1 MYENAPEQYRK
12 QLDYKKGIDQETDN
26 LFDKHLQTRIQK
38 EGKETYGDVPGDL
51 QLNIKKKARNDVA
64 TGKMTPEQA
73 AEYYSK
79 KALDLVKDKGRALEI
94 ANRDFWDRITP
105 SKKTEAIKNLQ
116 HIAKNFTD
124 MGSDEDFYNFLTTDK
139 LTESGK
145 QEGMGLS
152 PGGAAIIQYPRT
164 EKVKNLIQNTK
175 IPFSKDVSDPLLKR
189 TQPNSEATRAFA
201 DNLMKVMSPQDSF
214 LAVARQMKEQD
225 PRFDEYA
232 FFDSCFPPQALL
244 FST

>member
-1 MYENAPEQYRK
+1 
-12 QLDYKKGIDQETDN
+12 
-26 LFDKHLQTRIQK
+26 
-38 EGKETYGDVPGDL
+38 
-51 QLNIKKKARNDVA
+51 
-64 TGKMTPEQA
+64 
-73 AEYYSK
+73 
-79 KALDLVKDKGRALEI
+79 
-94 ANRDFWDRITP
+94 
-105 SKKTEAIKNLQ
+105 
-116 HIAKNFTD
+116 

-139 LTESGK
+139 LTPNGQ

-175 IPFSKDVSDPLLKR
+175 IPFSKDVTDPNLKR

-201 DNLMKVMSPQDSF
+201 DNLMKVMTPQDSF

-232 FFDSCFPPQALL
+232 FFDYLRENKDQYGSIPRLDREVSNGVSDFFPNWRDIGL
-244 FST
+244 FPAFTKSVAND